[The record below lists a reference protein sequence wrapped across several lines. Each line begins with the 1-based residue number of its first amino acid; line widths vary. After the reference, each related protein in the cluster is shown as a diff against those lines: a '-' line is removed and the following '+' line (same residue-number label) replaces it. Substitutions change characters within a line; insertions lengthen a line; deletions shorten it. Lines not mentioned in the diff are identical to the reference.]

1 MYPVWTYVYDQLP
14 AFRPC
19 WVETVED
26 VISSSDLLEYSSAIL
41 INVILSDVKRG
52 RLSDVKR

>member
-1 MYPVWTYVYDQLP
+1 MYPVWMYVYDQLP

-26 VISSSDLLEYSSAIL
+26 VISSSDLLEYSSANL

-52 RLSDVKR
+52 QLFIRC